1 MEKQFDHEWQ
11 TPQPDGSTIFRTCA
25 WSPPGDHPV
34 GCGVELLVKDGKL
47 IHVEGDESHPITQ
60 GRLCPRCL
68 ALKDYTYDP
77 QRIIYPMKRDPEKR
91 GQADAW
97 EQITWDEAYE
107 IIQEKVADIEKKYG
121 REAIIVYGGTGRE
134 ACMFYYPM
142 AFSVLNTPNLCY
154 AQSGWSCYGPR
165 SSVADYI
172 LGAGYPELDTG
183 YFPDR
188 FDNPNYELTK
198 VVVCWGKMPLW
209 SNGDGFFGHSLIDMM
224 KRGTK
229 IICIDPRITWL
240 GARKGNMT
248 LQLKPGTDA
257 SLALGILNVIINE
270 DLYDH
275 DFVENWCYGF
285 DELAERVNEYPL
297 ELVEKQTWVPAEEI
311 RAAARIMANN
321 HPMCIQWGLA
331 IDQNKNGV
339 QAGHAILSIMAI
351 TGNIDV
357 PGGLT
362 VGDPSCRLGH
372 WCTDSRKYLSDELW
386 SKRIGVDKW
395 PAFAAT
401 MASTHPDETL
411 ETLETGVPY
420 APKMAWIN
428 SSNFVSATCAD
439 QNQRWYKALL
449 PMEYTVA
456 TDLYMNPTIQGLA
469 DLFLPM
475 TTFAEH
481 DGFVIPY
488 YMSNNVWLGCMAKAF
503 STGDTKSDLEICYEV
518 GRRVTPHAN
527 WSKYNNVT
535 EWLEEQLDDEPLLPF
550 TWDEFKEMGVY
561 FPPMT
566 YKKYEK
572 GMLRNDGEPG
582 FNTVTGKFELYS
594 VLYDAWGEDPMPYY
608 EEPTYSQVSKPE
620 LADEYPL
627 MATSGARV
635 SAFFHSEQ
643 RQIAK
648 LRALNP
654 DPIVEINPTTAA
666 KYGIADGDW
675 VQVYNMFGKGNWRA
689 RVTPTI
695 DERTIHCQHGWWFPE
710 EEGSAPN
717 LYGVFK
723 SNFNLLIPHFNVGNL
738 GFGCPA
744 KGIMAN
750 IRKVAS
756 KEDQNE
762 ENYKQIP
769 PVLMDT
775 HGWIK

>member
-34 GCGVELLVKDGKL
+34 GCGVELHVKDGKL
-47 IHVEGDESHPITQ
+47 VHVEGDETHPITQ

-77 QRIIYPMKRDPEKR
+77 QRIIYPMKRDPSKR
-91 GQADAW
+91 GISDAW

-107 IIQEKVADIEKKYG
+107 IIQDRVADIERKYG

-172 LGAGYPELDTG
+172 LGAGYPEIDTG

-188 FDNPNYELTK
+188 MDNPEYELTE
-198 VVVCWGKMPLW
+198 VAVCWGKMPLW

-229 IICIDPRITWL
+229 IICVDPRVTWL
-240 GARKGNMT
+240 GSRKGNMT

-285 DELAERVNEYPL
+285 EELAERVNEYPL

-311 RAAARIMANN
+311 RTAARIMANA
-321 HPMCIQWGLA
+321 HPMCILWGLA

-362 VGDPSCRLGH
+362 VGDPSVRLGH
-372 WCTDSRKYLSDELW
+372 WCTDSRQYLSDEIW
-386 SKRIGVDKW
+386 EKRIGVDKW

-411 ETLETGVPY
+411 EALETGVPY

-428 SSNFVSATCAD
+428 SSNFVSADLLRPESASGTRPCFPWSSRLPPTC
-439 QNQRWYKALL
+439 
-449 PMEYTVA
+449 T
-456 TDLYMNPTIQGLA
+456 
-469 DLFLPM
+469 
-475 TTFAEH
+475 
-481 DGFVIPY
+481 
-488 YMSNNVWLGCMAKAF
+488 
-503 STGDTKSDLEICYEV
+503 
-518 GRRVTPHAN
+518 
-527 WSKYNNVT
+527 
-535 EWLEEQLDDEPLLPF
+535 
-550 TWDEFKEMGVY
+550 
-561 FPPMT
+561 
-566 YKKYEK
+566 
-572 GMLRNDGEPG
+572 
-582 FNTVTGKFELYS
+582 
-594 VLYDAWGEDPMPYY
+594 
-608 EEPTYSQVSKPE
+608 
-620 LADEYPL
+620 
-627 MATSGARV
+627 
-635 SAFFHSEQ
+635 
-643 RQIAK
+643 
-648 LRALNP
+648 
-654 DPIVEINPTTAA
+654 
-666 KYGIADGDW
+666 
-675 VQVYNMFGKGNWRA
+675 
-689 RVTPTI
+689 
-695 DERTIHCQHGWWFPE
+695 
-710 EEGSAPN
+710 
-717 LYGVFK
+717 
-723 SNFNLLIPHFNVGNL
+723 
-738 GFGCPA
+738 
-744 KGIMAN
+744 
-750 IRKVAS
+750 
-756 KEDQNE
+756 
-762 ENYKQIP
+762 
-769 PVLMDT
+769 
-775 HGWIK
+775 

>member
-331 IDQNKNGV
+331 IDQNK
-339 QAGHAILSIMAI
+339 
-351 TGNIDV
+351 
-357 PGGLT
+357 
-362 VGDPSCRLGH
+362 R
-372 WCTDSRKYLSDELW
+372 
-386 SKRIGVDKW
+386 
-395 PAFAAT
+395 
-401 MASTHPDETL
+401 
-411 ETLETGVPY
+411 
-420 APKMAWIN
+420 
-428 SSNFVSATCAD
+428 
-439 QNQRWYKALL
+439 
-449 PMEYTVA
+449 
-456 TDLYMNPTIQGLA
+456 
-469 DLFLPM
+469 
-475 TTFAEH
+475 
-481 DGFVIPY
+481 
-488 YMSNNVWLGCMAKAF
+488 
-503 STGDTKSDLEICYEV
+503 
-518 GRRVTPHAN
+518 
-527 WSKYNNVT
+527 
-535 EWLEEQLDDEPLLPF
+535 
-550 TWDEFKEMGVY
+550 
-561 FPPMT
+561 
-566 YKKYEK
+566 
-572 GMLRNDGEPG
+572 
-582 FNTVTGKFELYS
+582 
-594 VLYDAWGEDPMPYY
+594 
-608 EEPTYSQVSKPE
+608 
-620 LADEYPL
+620 
-627 MATSGARV
+627 
-635 SAFFHSEQ
+635 
-643 RQIAK
+643 
-648 LRALNP
+648 
-654 DPIVEINPTTAA
+654 
-666 KYGIADGDW
+666 
-675 VQVYNMFGKGNWRA
+675 
-689 RVTPTI
+689 
-695 DERTIHCQHGWWFPE
+695 
-710 EEGSAPN
+710 
-717 LYGVFK
+717 
-723 SNFNLLIPHFNVGNL
+723 
-738 GFGCPA
+738 
-744 KGIMAN
+744 
-750 IRKVAS
+750 
-756 KEDQNE
+756 
-762 ENYKQIP
+762 
-769 PVLMDT
+769 
-775 HGWIK
+775 